1 MSNRTVKGSTFLHGR
16 DPQLLVEKILREKI
30 YDSLY
35 WKEECFGLN
44 AESILDKAVELV
56 AIGTTVSSSSQRPS
70 PFVCLLLKLLQL
82 QPTHEIILFL
92 MEQRDFKYVTALAM
106 VYWRMV
112 APPIEVYGVLESFLP
127 DRRRI
132 RVYSKAVAG
141 DGDGGGGD
149 GDKYEITHIDSL
161 ADDLLRKDT
170 FYGLMLPR
178 IPTRIMLEDLK
189 ELEERC
195 PLVDINNPLNLDV
208 NESVRSIEEE
218 EKSPSITSTATTPII
233 EEKNLSLTKQETN
246 ALRLKLGLKPLT

>member
-1 MSNRTVKGSTFLHGR
+1 MSNRTVKGSTFFHGR

-35 WKEECFGLN
+35 WKEECFGLD

-56 AIGTTVSSSSQRPS
+56 AIGTTTSSSSQRPS

-82 QPTHEIILFL
+82 QPTHEIILLL
-92 MEQRDFKYVTALAM
+92 MEQRDFKYLTALAM

-132 RVYSKAVAG
+132 RVYSKAG
-141 DGDGGGGD
+141 GDGG

-208 NESVRSIEEE
+208 NGSVQSIEEE
-218 EKSPSITSTATTPII
+218 TSPAMTTTATTTII
-233 EEKNLSLTKQETN
+233 EEKNLSLTKEETN